1 MRRADPVLSVLAAL
15 VVSGVAAP
23 AVAQQPSSTQP
34 AAQPVSAVVERTED
48 LKLILEREIFAYPAE
63 NRRDPFKPLGN
74 LGPMFEDLKLRMI
87 IYSRVPNASVVVLAD
102 GAKKMYRL
110 RRGETLGNST
120 VIEITPTRV
129 IFVVEDY
136 GNRRQEILDI
146 RPKKETEGA

>member
-1 MRRADPVLSVLAAL
+1 MAAL
-15 VVSGVAAP
+15 VVSGAAAP
-23 AVAQQPSSTQP
+23 VVAQQASSSQP
-34 AAQPVSAVVERTED
+34 PARPVSAIVTRTED
-48 LKLILEREIFAYPAE
+48 PKLIFEREIFTYPAE

-87 IYSRVPNASVVVLAD
+87 IYSRVPNQSVVVLAD
-102 GAKKMYRL
+102 GAKKTYRL
-110 RRGETLGNST
+110 RRGQTLGNTT

-146 RPKKETEGA
+146 RPNKETEGA